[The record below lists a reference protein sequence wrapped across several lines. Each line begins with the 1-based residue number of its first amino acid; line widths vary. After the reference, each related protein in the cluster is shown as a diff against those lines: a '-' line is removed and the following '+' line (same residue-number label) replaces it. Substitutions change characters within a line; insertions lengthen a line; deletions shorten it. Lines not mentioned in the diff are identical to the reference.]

1 MQFRLFFIWV
11 SNMVST
17 FSSSA
22 QTVCFQLWFLAY
34 HFAPSLF
41 LFSQIFWLFTNCF
54 SIELLLWHLC
64 FAYQDIAVTDC
75 LIGALRIY
83 LYIGITSLCLYNT
96 TKYFTFQDGKLDKV
110 NKIKLCNIQIKAKN
124 AQKKLTTLWSYDMIN
139 MLGRSIRPPHFL
151 IDPVLNRCH

>member
-64 FAYQDIAVTDC
+64 FAYQDIAVTDRFFR
-75 LIGALRIY
+75 ALRIY

-96 TKYFTFQDGKLDKV
+96 TKNLVLQDGKLDKI
-110 NKIKLCNIQIKAKN
+110 NKRKLCNAQIKVKYIQN
-124 AQKKLTTLWSYDMIN
+124 ELTAGWICDMIN
-139 MLGRSIRPPHFL
+139 MLGRSI
-151 IDPVLNRCH
+151 

>member
-17 FSSSA
+17 FRLLLKQFASS
-22 QTVCFQLWFLAY
+22 FGFLLIILRPVY
-34 HFAPSLF
+34 SCGL
-41 LFSQIFWLFTNCF
+41 QIFWLFTNCF

-64 FAYQDIAVTDC
+64 FACKDIAVTDRFFR
-75 LIGALRIY
+75 ALRIY

-96 TKYFTFQDGKLDKV
+96 TKYFVFQDGKLDKLT
-110 NKIKLCNIQIKAKN
+110 KRKLCNVQIKAKYIQN
-124 AQKKLTTLWSYDMIN
+124 ELTEEGSCDMIN

-151 IDPVLNRCH
+151 IDPVSNRFL